1 MKRLMIGIAA
11 ATLLS
16 AVSITA
22 QADERGGRNG
32 FSRGP
37 THAPVYSHARRA
49 APRHYQPPRRH
60 VAPPRHY
67 GHSRSHYGHSRSYGY
82 RAHSAWGHRYG
93 APRHWGYNHRT
104 YRRGH

>member
-11 ATLLS
+11 ASLLS
-16 AVSITA
+16 AVSFTA
-22 QADERGGRNG
+22 QADERGGRSG

-37 THAPVYSHARRA
+37 AHAPAYGHAQRA

-67 GHSRSHYGHSRSYGY
+67 GHPRSYGY
-82 RAHSAWGHRYG
+82 RAHSGWGSHYR
-93 APRHWGYNHRT
+93 APRHWGYNHRA
-104 YRRGH
+104 YRRWH

>member
-11 ATLLS
+11 ASLLS
-16 AVSITA
+16 AVPFTA

-37 THAPVYSHARRA
+37 THAPAYSHARRA
-49 APRHYQPPRRH
+49 APRHYQPRRH

-67 GHSRSHYGHSRSYGY
+67 GHSRSYGY
-82 RAHSAWGHRYG
+82 RAHSGWGHRYG
-93 APRHWGYNHRT
+93 APRYGSYNRWGYNHRA
-104 YRRGH
+104 YRRWH